1 MKIKFQT
8 ILILIQVIFA
18 FAAQAQVD
26 SNNLAHVIRQQGEE
40 LILGLSIVSNE
51 LVVEMVN
58 HQSKIRPR
66 VNLKFKYDRKDWQL
80 YLQDQLLLEP
90 NDKDGII
97 TIPAFL
103 NEKINE
109 VSLFARGPHGA
120 LQVEKI
126 YIYAPEAREF
136 EITEPWNVIHLE
148 AGLMFLSYKQQ
159 YYNEFKMF
167 NTVIGAHVGTPDY
180 KDRWSFKFDLNVAAL
195 NIQSNQEQYAPQL
208 FQFNVTT
215 NYKFQF
221 ETLLNQNFYAQLGV
235 NYFTMIA
242 NGTPFGVKDLIAP
255 LVGLTYRKI
264 IDRKNDWILFFH
276 LIPYDS
282 KLNLNSSQVI
292 GLSKG
297 QILENRHH
305 LEFSYELQKL
315 NLNTNVSSTVELNT
329 QLLKIG
335 YSF

>member
-1 MKIKFQT
+1 MKIMFQT

-90 NDKDGII
+90 NDQDGII

-148 AGLMFLSYKQQ
+148 TGLMFLSYKQQ

-167 NTVIGAHVGTPDY
+167 NTVIGAHVGTPEY
-180 KDRWSFKFDLNVAAL
+180 KDRWSFKFDFNVAAL

-208 FQFNVTT
+208 FQFNG
-215 NYKFQF
+215 NINCKLQF
-221 ETLLNQNFYAQLGV
+221 DSLLNQYFFVQAGV

-242 NGTPFGVKDLIAP
+242 NGSPFGVKDLVAP

-264 IDRKNDWILFFH
+264 IDKKNDWIIYFRLMPYSSL
-276 LIPYDS
+276 LISD
-282 KLNLNSSQVI
+282 SSQVI
-292 GLSKG
+292 GLTKS
-297 QILENRHH
+297 QILENKHH
-305 LEFSYELQKL
+305 LELSFELQKL
-315 NLNTNVSSTVELNT
+315 RLNSSVTSTVELNT
-329 QLLKIG
+329 QILKIG